1 MDKKFHV
8 GDLVQFKQHATYP
21 LFHKLWQDKIG
32 VVSAIRNGSKI
43 AHIKWSDNDL
53 NDVWI
58 AYDHLV
64 LLNRE

>member
-1 MDKKFHV
+1 MDKEFHV
-8 GDLVQFKQHATYP
+8 GDLVQFKQRAKYP

-43 AHIKWSDNDL
+43 AYIKWSDTDA

-58 AYDHLV
+58 AYEDLV